1 MQVKRIAI
9 LTAGA
14 DAPGAN
20 AAIRSIVRSAY
31 HMDMEVLGVRGGF
44 AGLLNDDVIILTSKS
59 VSGILPRGGT
69 ILGTSRTRIDEAQ
82 VQTISE
88 VMDRYRITVLAVL
101 GDRETM
107 ATCDLLTQHDVPVLA
122 LPLTI
127 DNDINGTDETI
138 GFDTAVT
145 TIAEALDKLHTTAE
159 AHHRVMV
166 VETMGGATGW
176 LALYGGIAGGADFIV
191 IPEVTVEKDK
201 IVNHIYRRRESGRG
215 FSIVVIAEGAK
226 LPWLSNVEGGV
237 GHALAQEIQD
247 ATGMET
253 RITVLG
259 HQQRGGSPTVQDR
272 LIATRM
278 GMELVN
284 AVKQGITGKMV
295 AFTGGKFELVNFDL
309 AAQVK
314 MADKEL
320 YNLAELFY

>member
-1 MQVKRIAI
+1 MKRIAI

-20 AAIRSIVRSAY
+20 AAIRSIVRTAY
-31 HMDMEVLGVRGGF
+31 YKDMEVLGVRGGF
-44 AGLLNDDVIILTSKS
+44 AGLLSDDVIILTSKS

-69 ILGTSRTRIDEAQ
+69 ILGTSRTHIDESQ
-82 VQTISE
+82 IQTIKE
-88 VMDRYRITVLAVL
+88 VMDRYRITILAVL

-107 ATCDLLTQHDVPVLA
+107 STCELLSQNDIPVLA

-176 LALYGGIAGGADFIV
+176 LALYGGISGGADFIV
-191 IPEVTVEKDK
+191 IPEVEVEKEK
-201 IVNHIYRRRESGRG
+201 IVDHIYRRRESGRG
-215 FSIVVIAEGAK
+215 FSIVVVAEGTK
-226 LPWLSNVEGGV
+226 LPWLPQSEVGV
-237 GHALAQEIQD
+237 GHALAKEIQD

-272 LIATRM
+272 MLATQM
-278 GMELVN
+278 GIQLVN
-284 AVKQGITGKMV
+284 AVKEGTINKMV
-295 AFTGGKFELVNFDL
+295 AFSGGRMELINFDL
-309 AAQVK
+309 ASQIK
-314 MADKEL
+314 TADKEL
-320 YNLAELFY
+320 YNLAEIFY

>member
-1 MQVKRIAI
+1 MKRIAI

-20 AAIRSIVRSAY
+20 AAIRSIVRTAY
-31 HMDMEVLGVRGGF
+31 YKDMEVLGVRGGF
-44 AGLLNDDVIILTSKS
+44 AGLLSDDVIILTSKS

-69 ILGTSRTRIDEAQ
+69 ILGTSRTHIDESQ
-82 VQTISE
+82 IQTIKE
-88 VMDRYRITVLAVL
+88 VMDRYRITILAVL

-107 ATCDLLTQHDVPVLA
+107 STCELLSQNDIPVLA

-176 LALYGGIAGGADFIV
+176 LALYGGISGGADFIV
-191 IPEVTVEKDK
+191 IPEVEVEKEK
-201 IVNHIYRRRESGRG
+201 IVDHIYRRRESGRG
-215 FSIVVIAEGAK
+215 FSIVVVAEGTK
-226 LPWLSNVEGGV
+226 LPWLPQSEVGV
-237 GHALAQEIQD
+237 GHALAKEIQD

-272 LIATRM
+272 MLATQM
-278 GMELVN
+278 GIQLVN
-284 AVKQGITGKMV
+284 AAKEGTINKMV
-295 AFTGGKFELVNFDL
+295 AFSSGRMELINFDL
-309 AAQVK
+309 ASQIK
-314 MADKEL
+314 TADKEL
-320 YNLAELFY
+320 YNLAEIFY

>member
-1 MQVKRIAI
+1 VKRIAI

-20 AAIRSIVRSAY
+20 AAIRSVVRTAY
-31 HMDMEVLGVRGGF
+31 YQDMEVLGVRGGF
-44 AGLLNDDVIILTSKS
+44 AGLLSDDVIILTSKS

-69 ILGTSRTRIDEAQ
+69 ILGTSRTHIDESQ
-82 VQTISE
+82 IPGIKE
-88 VMDRYRITVLAVL
+88 LMDRYRITIFAVL
-101 GDRETM
+101 GDRDTI
-107 ATCDLLTQHDVPVLA
+107 ATCYLLSQHDIPVLA

-127 DNDINGTDETI
+127 DNDINGTDQTI

-166 VETMGGATGW
+166 VETMGGSTGW

-191 IPEVTVEKDK
+191 IPEVSVEKDK

-215 FSIVVIAEGAK
+215 FSIIVVAEGTK
-226 LPWLSNVEGGV
+226 LPWLPETESGV
-237 GHALAQEIQD
+237 GHALAKEIQE

-272 LIATRM
+272 LLATQM
-278 GMELVN
+278 GIELVN
-284 AVKQGITGKMV
+284 AVKEGITGKMV
-295 AFTGGKFELVNFDL
+295 AYAGGKMEMVNFDL
-309 AAQVK
+309 AAQIK
-314 MADKEL
+314 TADKDL
-320 YNLAELFY
+320 YNLAEIFY